1 MNRLSSVVV
10 AGALALATVG
20 TVAAP
25 AAARPEAAPAVA
37 GPAGPAATAG
47 TAPAMPA
54 RAVAVR
60 PGGAVPAAG
69 TASLVDPAGTVA
81 PDRSVA
87 TRPAAARGWQVEVL
101 SVRGTGPYRIGVRL
115 DRLVAA
121 GRIDWT
127 APGCAGVVHA
137 GATGEWAGVVLLAFR
152 QGRLVE
158 VGTATA
164 PPRSPAGAAVGM
176 SFAELERIYGPRG
189 ALISNDAG
197 DATAYLVRIG
207 TRVELFTGHP
217 IRPGVGYFQVGPAS
231 YVERNFRQGTTC

>member
-25 AAARPEAAPAVA
+25 AAARPEPAPPVA
-37 GPAGPAATAG
+37 GTAGPAATAG
-47 TAPAMPA
+47 TAPAIPA
-54 RAVAVR
+54 RSVTAR
-60 PGGAVPAAG
+60 PGGAAP
-69 TASLVDPAGTVA
+69 TASTVT

-87 TRPAAARGWQVEVL
+87 VRPAVARGWQVEVL
-101 SVRGTGPYRIGVRL
+101 SVRGTGPYRIGARL

-152 QGRLVE
+152 HGRLVE

-197 DATAYLVRIG
+197 DATAYLVRVG
-207 TRVELFTGHP
+207 ARVELFTGHP

-231 YVERNFRQGTTC
+231 YVERNFRQGTAC

>member
-10 AGALALATVG
+10 AGALALATIG

-25 AAARPEAAPAVA
+25 AAARPGAAPST
-37 GPAGPAATAG
+37 GAARSAG
-47 TAPAMPA
+47 TATTVTPD
-54 RAVAVR
+54 RAVAAR
-60 PGGAVPAAG
+60 PAA
-69 TASLVDPAGTVA
+69 
-81 PDRSVA
+81 
-87 TRPAAARGWQVEVL
+87 RPAAARSSQVEVL
-101 SVRGTGPYRIGVRL
+101 SVRGTGPYRIGARL
-115 DRLVAA
+115 DRLAAA

-152 QGRLVE
+152 HGRLVE
-158 VGTATA
+158 VATATA

-176 SFAELERIYGPRG
+176 SFAELEQIYGPRG
-189 ALISNDAG
+189 AMISNDAG

-217 IRPGVGYFQVGPAS
+217 IRPGVGSFQVGPAW
-231 YVERNFRQGTTC
+231 YVERTFRQGPAC

>member
-10 AGALALATVG
+10 TGALALATIG

-25 AAARPEAAPAVA
+25 AVARSDTDRTATAN
-37 GPAGPAATAG
+37 GPARTATTQPVARVT
-47 TAPAMPA
+47 TA
-54 RAVAVR
+54 
-60 PGGAVPAAG
+60 
-69 TASLVDPAGTVA
+69 
-81 PDRSVA
+81 RSA
-87 TRPAAARGWQVEVL
+87 QVEVL
-101 SVRGTGPYRIGVRL
+101 SVRGTGPYRIGARL
-115 DRLVAA
+115 ERLVAA

-137 GATGEWAGVVLLAFR
+137 GATGEWAGVILLAFR
-152 QGRLVE
+152 HGRLVE

-176 SFAELERIYGPRG
+176 PFAELERIYGPRG

-197 DATAYLVRIG
+197 TASAYLVRFG
-207 TRVELFTGHP
+207 SRVELFTGHP

-231 YVERNFRQGTTC
+231 YVERTFRQSASC